1 MTFKE
6 AIELVS
12 FFTVKDGQIYFNEE
26 RVKPYITDI
35 KADDDEKTVKDKITK
50 KYFEAVKIISTQKM
64 KDPEHIEIYLF
75 LSQIFQKRIDDIED
89 IMRQELKKLNRF
101 FWFGSAL
108 AIIYTIK
115 LFIGG

>member
-1 MTFKE
+1 MNFKE

-12 FFTVKDGQIYFNEE
+12 FFTVKEGQIYFNAE

-50 KYFEAVKIISTQKM
+50 KYFEAVEIVSMKI
-64 KDPEHIEIYLF
+64 KDKEHIEIYLA
-75 LSQIFQKRIDDIED
+75 LSSFFQKRIDDIED

-101 FWFGSAL
+101 FWFGSVL

-115 LFIGG
+115 LFMN